1 VATTVG
7 GPAIGYAYAHAHG
20 SVATA
25 QDNDQLGA
33 CGGENTQVN
42 AFIESLT
49 RATSGSAH
57 NAAET
62 VITLPDGH
70 ELFIAAQVLPRGA
83 APPQTPYCNAG

>member
-1 VATTVG
+1 
-7 GPAIGYAYAHAHG
+7 
-20 SVATA
+20 
-25 QDNDQLGA
+25 
-33 CGGENTQVN
+33 VN

-70 ELFIAAQVLPRGA
+70 ELFIAAQVLPQGA